1 MTKIRSLPRA
11 RGLLFGRAAP
21 TRRGLLFEFVLIA
34 MSVFAVVV
42 IGQLI
47 WGGSWVSGVVS
58 GVVIVLAAWSGRVY
72 RYRHFR
78 PKPS

>member
-1 MTKIRSLPRA
+1 
-11 RGLLFGRAAP
+11 
-21 TRRGLLFEFVLIA
+21 VLIA
-34 MSVFAVVV
+34 MSVFTVVV